1 MRISWVSMPGAP
13 LFRAWEMF
21 EDEMD
26 GTAFYIPED
35 DMGSLMMV
43 SKAKTAPD
51 IYGEREMTGPEW
63 DEPKDIEVA
72 ALYRT
77 GAVHEILANDPKI
90 KGWKVV
96 DTMWTGRAKRNA
108 DRSIKQLK
116 GRAVLA
122 CCEETYTSATT
133 LWTKISPL
141 PRSCATPRC
150 PASTLC
156 LPSTGGTI
164 GRTTFPQ
171 PILKGF
177 RRSLCLC

>member
-77 GAVHEILANDPKI
+77 GAVHEILANDPYNGLI
-90 KGWKVV
+90 INHSISTPSSLYLRNPGG
-96 DTMWTGRAKRNA
+96 GRA
-108 DRSIKQLK
+108 
-116 GRAVLA
+116 
-122 CCEETYTSATT
+122 TT
-133 LWTKISPL
+133 CSD
-141 PRSCATPRC
+141 S
-150 PASTLC
+150 
-156 LPSTGGTI
+156 
-164 GRTTFPQ
+164 F
-171 PILKGF
+171 
-177 RRSLCLC
+177 